1 MTRCD
6 VDQHESCLK
15 RKKGRTLRKWEK
27 AKGPYCGTERQ
38 DVGEFEKWGI
48 GVAIE
53 NCHWECQLCLKTWI
67 TSLKNSTT
75 W

>member
-6 VDQHESCLK
+6 VDQHEGCLK
-15 RKKGRTLRKWEK
+15 WKKEGFARTGGSE
-27 AKGPYCGTERQ
+27 GPIVARDGKIL
-38 DVGEFEKWGI
+38 GIEKWGI

-53 NCHWECQLCLKTWI
+53 YRHWECPACLKTW
-67 TSLKNSTT
+67 TTTLKDSTK